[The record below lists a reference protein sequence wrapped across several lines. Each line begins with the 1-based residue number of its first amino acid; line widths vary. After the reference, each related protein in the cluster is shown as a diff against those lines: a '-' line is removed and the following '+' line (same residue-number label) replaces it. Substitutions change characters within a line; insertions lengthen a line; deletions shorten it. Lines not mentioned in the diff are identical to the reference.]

1 MSDLL
6 DAIPVPAGSEDRISR
21 IVSSFVE
28 RFGGPPDFLVRA
40 PGRVNLIGEHIDY
53 CGFPVLPI
61 AIEQVGYHVTT

>member
-6 DAIPVPAGSEDRISR
+6 TPIPVPAGSESRTSR

-28 RFGGPPDFLVRA
+28 RFGTQPDFLVRA

-61 AIEQVGYHVTT
+61 AIEQV